1 MLRTLCDLALLQA
14 QGIIPAPAA
23 DKKPVRPDRKIK
35 KRPSDEVD
43 GFEDASSSRPSKRP
57 RVHDV
62 EEEDV
67 KPSILKIDLS
77 LEEDVKPVFVKT
89 CSSDEEEEE
98 ELVAADIV
106 KVDPSDDEEEPEP
119 EEAGEH
125 VEEARGAKEEVVEKD
140 EDEEKEEE
148 EEDLEQLQVRFRC
161 FFSP

>member
-1 MLRTLCDLALLQA
+1 MLIILCDDLGLLQA
-14 QGIIPAPAA
+14 QGIIPAPVA
-23 DKKPVRPDRKIK
+23 DRKPGRVDRKIK

-43 GFEDASSSRPSKRP
+43 GSEGVSSSRPSKRP

-77 LEEDVKPVFVKT
+77 LEEDIKPVFVKT

-98 ELVAADIV
+98 LVEADIV
-106 KVDPSDDEEEPEP
+106 KADPSDDEEEPEP
-119 EEAGEH
+119 EEA
-125 VEEARGAKEEVVEKD
+125 EAHADKVKGAKEEVAENEEE
-140 EDEEKEEE
+140 EDKEE

-161 FFSP
+161 FFSA